1 MRTKS
6 VSALLFVL
14 LLVGSSIS
22 FADNGFPRS
31 CAGTYLIQEGGGA
44 KSLWTLEA
52 DGAFLATS
60 SAQPSF
66 NFSNQQG
73 VWDKDGNRGAKAVL
87 LDFSFDGS
95 GTLINIGRVDI
106 AIHTVG
112 GGCAN
117 VAGTLSL
124 RFFEAG
130 EDPLNPSTDT
140 GSAITDTFTGRRLT
154 LGH

>member
-6 VSALLFVL
+6 VPVL
-14 LLVGSSIS
+14 LAFLLLACSSIS
-22 FADNGFPRS
+22 FASGFPRS
-31 CAGTYLIQEGGGA
+31 CAGTYLIQEGSGT

-52 DGAFLATS
+52 DGVFLATS

-73 VWDKDGNRGAKAVL
+73 VWDKDGNQGAKAAL

-106 AIHTVG
+106 ALHTVG
-112 GGCAN
+112 DGCAN
-117 VAGTLSL
+117 VAGTISL

-130 EDPLNPSTDT
+130 EDPLNPGTDT